1 MADGNLGLVVR
12 RVILRKWLITAEGGC
27 DAVERRE
34 NFLQEEE
41 KRGQEDRAPG
51 CNVTAAAR

>member
-34 NFLQEEE
+34 NFS
-41 KRGQEDRAPG
+41 KRKRKEDRKTELQD
-51 CNVTAAAR
+51 VM